1 MGLEDLVGK
10 LRGVAK
16 AGQFMKSLEV
26 ADLFVAALQADLS
39 WLASDV
45 KHGGLVFVAG
55 ATTGY
60 TEAPCMVRHA
70 LDDSIPSISTVMKV
84 LLQKISG
91 AEPSVLEVSRLG
103 TLADLRRAVC
113 EVEACTV
120 YSFSLLLKADVLEE
134 TCHDSTLLSECG
146 VKEGVTLTLVK
157 KRRLMVLT
165 ASADMTAKI
174 FDSTTGECRRTLSGH
189 VRLVQCAVFS
199 PDGSLV
205 LTASDD

>member
-1 MGLEDLVGK
+1 MGLEDLIGK

-45 KHGGLVFVAG
+45 KHGGLLFVAG

-70 LDDSIPSISTVMKV
+70 FGDSSASISTVMKV

-91 AEPSVLEVSRLG
+91 AEPSILELNPLG
-103 TLADLRRAVC
+103 TLADLRKAVC
-113 EVEACTV
+113 QLEACTM

-134 TCHDSTLLSECG
+134 TYHDSTFLCNCG
-146 VKEGVTLTLVK
+146 VKEGVTLTLV
-157 KRRLMVLT
+157 
-165 ASADMTAKI
+165 
-174 FDSTTGECRRTLSGH
+174 
-189 VRLVQCAVFS
+189 
-199 PDGSLV
+199 
-205 LTASDD
+205 

>member
-1 MGLEDLVGK
+1 MYDISCVFSIFA
-10 LRGVAK
+10 LRID
-16 AGQFMKSLEV
+16 FL
-26 ADLFVAALQADLS
+26 
-39 WLASDV
+39 WPASDGTR
-45 KHGGLVFVAG
+45 GGQVLVAG
-55 ATTGY
+55 ATSGY

-70 LDDSIPSISTVMKV
+70 FDDSSPSISTVMKV

-174 FDSTTGECRRTLSGH
+174 FDGTTGECCLTLS
-189 VRLVQCAVFS
+189 CSMCSVFI
-199 PDGSLV
+199 
-205 LTASDD
+205 